1 MGPGLGGK
9 VFDKRNDQKS
19 RIDKG
24 SKERDFTIG
33 EQVLLQNFRGEPKW
47 LDGTVT
53 EQTGSD
59 YHKALVGDQLW
70 KRHVDQIHQTDNS
83 NVLIV
88 AQMLAY
94 SNLQ

>member
-9 VFDKRNDQKS
+9 VFVKHRNQKS
-19 RIDKG
+19 RMDKG

-33 EQVLLQNFRGEPKW
+33 EQVLLQNFQGEPKW

-53 EQTGSD
+53 AQTGSV
-59 YHKALVGDQLW
+59 YHKVLVGEQLW

-83 NVLIV
+83 NVQIV
-88 AQMLAY
+88 TQMLLY
-94 SNLQ
+94 SNLH